1 MIDLLPVLEQR
12 RIALQERSSAQR
24 IRIVEATA
32 ALAAKGVVLDRA
44 IALARG
50 IAVRPVVVGSVA
62 ALALAIGPRRL
73 LAWAGRIVGFY
84 GLTRQIA
91 AALRSLPR

>member
-12 RIALQERSSAQR
+12 RMALQERSNTQR
-24 IRIVEATA
+24 NLIAEATA

-50 IAVRPVVVGSVA
+50 IAMRPVVVGSVA